1 MKCDLGCRLSVV
13 SSQVGNLRIGVL
25 IFSLIFVCIY
35 FQNCKDTPFMHG
47 KIMYENF
54 CESCHMADGMGLEGV
69 IPPLAGADY
78 VQNNQSKLA
87 CIIRKG
93 QTGKVIVNGREYN
106 QEMAG
111 VPQLSDFEIT
121 NVINYINSA
130 WGNDFGYMKIT
141 DVKKALEECPIY
153 E

>member
-1 MKCDLGCRLSVV
+1 MKCKFSLQSGKLSVSV
-13 SSQVGNLRIGVL
+13 SLVA
-25 IFSLIFVCIY
+25 IFFAGLY
-35 FQNCKDTPFMHG
+35 FQSCKETPYTHG
-47 KIMYENF
+47 KILYENF
-54 CESCHMADGMGLEGV
+54 CESCHMADGSGSEGV

-78 VQNNQSKLA
+78 VRDNQSKLA

-93 QTGKVIVNGREYN
+93 QKGKVIVNGREYN

-111 VPQLSDFEIT
+111 IPQLSDFEIT

-141 DVKKALEECPIY
+141 EVRKELEECPLY